1 MSSDRGSFEDRGGDH
16 RADSANEPLDLTR
29 IINDVADGGSDDPLS
44 TEVLYGEMRTVVQR
58 VRRSRTRQQ
67 EPGTTDLLH
76 QVWERMNL
84 KQPLVRTWPDR
95 EAFFNA
101 VAACTIQCMVDDHRR
116 RTARKR
122 GGGVPHLPIDEHRDA
137 GGDRRQPLARWSD
150 DGPTVEQL
158 QAGLAALRKDNERAA
173 TIVVLRTMWG
183 LTIEEIALVLQIS
196 DRTVKR
202 DWRAARVWLYERMQP
217 SQSSAG
223 EGAAA
228 SDGGGTAPPA

>member
-16 RADSANEPLDLTR
+16 RAESTDGPLDLTR
-29 IINDVADGGSDDPLS
+29 IINEVADGGSSDPLS
-44 TEVLYGEMRTVVQR
+44 TEVLYAEMRTVVQR
-58 VRRSRTRQQ
+58 VRRSRNRRQ
-67 EPGTTDLLH
+67 EPRTTDLLH

-84 KQPLVRTWPDR
+84 RQPVVRKWPDR

-158 QAGLAALRKDNERAA
+158 HAGLSDLRREDERAA

-183 LTIEEIALVLQIS
+183 LTVEEIALVLRIS

-217 SQSSAG
+217 SQSPAPSQPSAG
-223 EGAAA
+223 
-228 SDGGGTAPPA
+228 GGGAPG

>member
-1 MSSDRGSFEDRGGDH
+1 MSSDRGSFDDRQGDH
-16 RADSANEPLDLTR
+16 RAASAEEPLDLTR
-29 IINDVADGGSDDPLS
+29 IINDLADGGSSDPLS
-44 TEVLYGEMRTVVQR
+44 TEVLYAEMRTVVQR
-58 VRRSRTRQQ
+58 VRRNRSRRQ
-67 EPGTTDLLH
+67 EPRTTDLLH

-84 KQPLVRTWPDR
+84 KQPVVRRWPNR
-95 EAFFNA
+95 ETFFNA

-122 GGGVPHLPIDEHRDA
+122 GGGVPHLPIDEHRDT
-137 GGDRRQPLARWSD
+137 GGDRRQPLAAWSD

-158 QAGLAALRKDNERAA
+158 HAGLADLRRENERAA

-183 LTIEEIALVLQIS
+183 LTVEEIALVLRIS

-202 DWRAARVWLYERMQP
+202 DWRAARVWLHHRMHGAP
-217 SQSSAG
+217 PA

-228 SDGGGTAPPA
+228 SDGAGTTPPA